1 LRKAEFG
8 RTEEEEEK
16 EKEEETQNLVDQKIY
31 YNEKRKRQIS
41 QK

>member
-1 LRKAEFG
+1 LRNAEFG
-8 RTEEEEEK
+8 ITEEEEK
-16 EKEEETQNLVDQKIY
+16 EKEKETQNLVDQKIY

>member
-8 RTEEEEEK
+8 RTEEKEK
-16 EKEEETQNLVDQKIY
+16 EKETQNLVDQKIY

>member
-8 RTEEEEEK
+8 ITEEK
-16 EKEEETQNLVDQKIY
+16 EKEKEKETQNLVDQKIY

>member
-8 RTEEEEEK
+8 RTEEEEK